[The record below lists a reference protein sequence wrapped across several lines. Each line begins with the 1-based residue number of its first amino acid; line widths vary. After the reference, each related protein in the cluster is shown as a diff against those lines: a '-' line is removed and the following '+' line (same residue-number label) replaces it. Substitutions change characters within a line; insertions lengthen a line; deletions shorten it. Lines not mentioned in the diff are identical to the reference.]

1 MWTCPSPKK
10 MQCKLRELLGFDA
23 TPFSIKSIV
32 SWGCITGLTSSFESA
47 IQPSCSKHASP
58 WQPFTNMPTL
68 LPWHSLWWIDPV
80 ESSCTLENQHLE
92 PENMVFEHD
101 SIWRCSCWNSIFFSF
116 MFPFMWPSESSNPY
130 PVPAGSCQAALQMAN
145 EMPLYICR
153 HQWAFF
159 DQLLHIVFPKMSSA
173 RNHQAAGDRWKRV
186 LGCVGIY
193 TLVTLR

>member
-1 MWTCPSPKK
+1 MILYDDVPAET
-10 MQCKLRELLGFDA
+10 QY
-23 TPFSIKSIV
+23 FSV
-32 SWGCITGLTSSFESA
+32 
-47 IQPSCSKHASP
+47 SCSLSCG
-58 WQPFTNMPTL
+58 L
-68 LPWHSLWWIDPV
+68 LNLL
-80 ESSCTLENQHLE
+80 T
-92 PENMVFEHD
+92 
-101 SIWRCSCWNSIFFSF
+101 
-116 MFPFMWPSESSNPY
+116 SSNPY

-193 TLVTLR
+193 TLVTLRESKYGNGKSSSVVYRNLRIATFDYHKQWSRTLRWRSARFLQVGWSALHWLKSPIS